1 MLQRQEVE
9 VWYVLPAI
17 RKELVKE
24 LLKKGVKKS
33 KISQMLNITKAS
45 VSHYTKNDRGDN
57 ISLNKMRK
65 DIKKGAEKILDGE
78 CPTSVIQRLLIIS
91 LKKGITCQIHKQID
105 SIKEEC
111 KICNELYKNLKVI
124 L

>member
-17 RKELVKE
+17 RKELVEE
-24 LLKKGVKKS
+24 LLKRGVKKS
-33 KISQMLNITKAS
+33 DISKMLNITKAS
-45 VSHYTKNDRGDN
+45 VSHYTKNNRGN
-57 ISLNKMRK
+57 EILLKGMRK
-65 DIKKGAEKILDGE
+65 DIKRGAERILKGE
-78 CPTSVIQRLLIIS
+78 CPTSIIQSLLIIS

-105 SIKEEC
+105 DVKERC
-111 KICNELYKNLKVI
+111 NICNKLYKNVKVS

>member
-17 RKELVKE
+17 RKGLVKE
-24 LLKKGVKKS
+24 MLKRGVKKS
-33 KISQMLNITKAS
+33 DISRILNITKAS

-57 ISLNKMRK
+57 ISLNKIKK
-65 DIKKGAEKILDGE
+65 DIKKGAERILDGE
-78 CPTSVIQRLLIIS
+78 CPTSVLQRLLIIS
-91 LKKGITCQIHKQID
+91 LKKGVTCQIHKQID
-105 SIKEEC
+105 NIKGEC
-111 KICNELYKNLKVI
+111 NICNKLYKNMKVS